1 MYQVY
6 TYHIHGI
13 SWQIVWLTH
22 LNISAIEEMC
32 FHVERETLCLHNSSI
47 QILFKLNTLKGVQV
61 ITPSV
66 WNQAV
71 NKNIVQVCWAPLIA
85 GVWQIQLIRHV
96 LCKPLRQFKGKKLQK
111 GDGAGGKHTGKSVC
125 PLKLKITAASATWH
139 PVMEL
144 RKSPVAKW
152 YQYYKL
158 WHIYTNS
165 YKKYI

>member
-32 FHVERETLCLHNSSI
+32 FHVERETLCLHNSLI
-47 QILFKLNTLKGVQV
+47 QIRFKLNTLKGVQV
-61 ITPSV
+61 IAPSV

-111 GDGAGGKHTGKSVC
+111 GMVLAVSILESLSV
-125 PLKLKITAASATWH
+125 PWSWKLLLLQQHDIQWWSSVKA
-139 PVMEL
+139 L
-144 RKSPVAKW
+144 
-152 YQYYKL
+152 
-158 WHIYTNS
+158 
-165 YKKYI
+165 

>member
-32 FHVERETLCLHNSSI
+32 FHVERETLCQHNSSI

-61 ITPSV
+61 IAPSV

-111 GDGAGGKHTGKSVC
+111 GMVLAVSILESLSV
-125 PLKLKITAASATWH
+125 PWSWKLLLLQQHDIQWWSSVKALGSQVIS
-139 PVMEL
+139 VL
-144 RKSPVAKW
+144 
-152 YQYYKL
+152 
-158 WHIYTNS
+158 
-165 YKKYI
+165 